1 MSSKKTDKLNSFFVK
16 VNKKATCQ
24 IKVPAET
31 GAICGKVLATPDGST
46 TSLRSHIKSFHTE
59 AALEIIQFE
68 AEFVRKREEDEKR
81 LEKLYTQVEKRTPK
95 KRDQPDH
102 PDSPD
107 SASASDNPD
116 ADTVGPSGKN
126 IRNNSFLVYFSNVNK
141 RIFEIIRF

>member
-1 MSSKKTDKLNSFFVK
+1 MSNKKTDKLNSFFIK

-31 GAICGKVLATPDGST
+31 GAICGKVLSTPDGST
-46 TSLRSHIKSFHTE
+46 TSLRSHIKSYHTE

-68 AEFVRKREEDEKR
+68 AEFLRKREEDDKR
-81 LEKLYTQVEKRTPK
+81 LEKLYNQVEKRTPK

-102 PDSPD
+102 PSSAG

-116 ADTVGPSGKN
+116 ADTVGPSGNYKC
-126 IRNNSFLVYFSNVNK
+126 
-141 RIFEIIRF
+141 